1 MLPDKRTETDA
12 QAIEYMVIRFQYS
25 MGFSIVPDYEK
36 DAYLGAK
43 YVFPGIGE
51 EGCFFHMAK
60 RLDLHVKQLGLMLID
75 MGF

>member
-1 MLPDKRTETDA
+1 
-12 QAIEYMVIRFQYS
+12 

-36 DAYLGAK
+36 DAYLAAK

-60 RLDLHVKQLGLMLID
+60 RLDFHVKQLGLMLIAQVPD
-75 MGF
+75 